1 MEQKKI
7 RKRIVVSGIV
17 TALLGIGCLILPTGD
32 DWYSGTSYINALF
45 PGVSDQTILVLFYI
59 RLFLLETLFWGVLTL
74 FALGC
79 FDAWLTGQGRRPQ
92 TGRTAGRV
100 LRVLAVVL
108 AAVLLYWSLG
118 FIVAFLRGGL
128 LPVPAGISMWLM
140 NNRMAFGALWCLDA
154 VLWQF
159 SLWKDA

>member
-1 MEQKKI
+1 M
-7 RKRIVVSGIV
+7 
-17 TALLGIGCLILPTGD
+17 
-32 DWYSGTSYINALF
+32 
-45 PGVSDQTILVLFYI
+45 
-59 RLFLLETLFWGVLTL
+59 LTL

-159 SLWKDA
+159 SLWKAA